1 MILPFDCA
9 PAQLI
14 DSPLTAPVLPLVR
27 LRGPVE
33 PDERDEPGLVIRSSV
48 NELDYIVRVEAHG
61 SWIAVIVDYQPLHD
75 GVGYGFNADHAQPD
89 EQDPDV
95 LQG

>member
-1 MILPFDCA
+1 MILPFGCA

-14 DSPLTAPVLPLVR
+14 DSPLTAPVLLLVR

-33 PDERDEPGLVIRSSV
+33 PDERDEPGLVVRSSV

-61 SWIAVIVDYQPLHD
+61 SWIAVIVDNVPLHY

-95 LQG
+95 PQG